1 MSQHARRSHKLE
13 TTESGA
19 YMSVN
24 SVRCRSNIMIEQGC
38 VSDQMVDKETCDLQQ
53 LIIRTC
59 FHVRVLCVRALRWK
73 REIEKRL
80 W

>member
-1 MSQHARRSHKLE
+1 
-13 TTESGA
+13 
-19 YMSVN
+19 
-24 SVRCRSNIMIEQGC
+24 MIEQGC
-38 VSDQMVDKETCDLQQ
+38 VSDQIVDKETCDLQQ